1 MEDLG
6 KLHQLIIPLGGYDIT
21 INLEVVLMTWI
32 VFGLLIIIGYKPMG
46 KGLVLGALF
55 SVINFILMAE
65 TLPLKI
71 GPSRKKSAVFSLV
84 SILVRF
90 AVMAIPLIAAI
101 KYEQFNLF
109 AVIPGLFMIQAVILT
124 DQLIQALKPARGGQ
138 A

>member
-1 MEDLG
+1 MEAIRETQKKYCSRAMIAAIFLG
-6 KLHQLIIPLGGYDIT
+6 LFLI
-21 INLEVVLMTWI
+21 V
-32 VFGLLIIIGYKPMG
+32 IGYKPMG

-55 SVINFILMAE
+55 SVINFIIMAE
-65 TLPLKI
+65 TLPMKL
-71 GPSRKKSAVFSLV
+71 GRARRKSVVFSLL

-90 AVMAIPLIAAI
+90 GVMAIPLVAAI

-124 DQLIQALKPARGGQ
+124 DQLVQAFKPARGGQ

>member
-1 MEDLG
+1 MEAIRETQKKYCSRAMIAAIFLA
-6 KLHQLIIPLGGYDIT
+6 L
-21 INLEVVLMTWI
+21 
-32 VFGLLIIIGYKPMG
+32 FLIIIGYKPMG

-65 TLPLKI
+65 TLPMKM
-71 GPSRKKSAVFSLV
+71 GRTKRKSVLFSLV
-84 SILVRF
+84 SVLARYG
-90 AVMAIPLIAAI
+90 VMAIPLVAAI